1 MRRSIASVLIGLLL
15 SGCGP
20 SVKEQWSARMQ
31 ALQMDL
37 DSAQTQ
43 WKAEVDRHRF
53 RTNAEAMRELE
64 SRYDGVYARW
74 GFRADAFSQ
83 ALMAYSVAVAERVDK
98 REISQEEANLLLNKL
113 HAETDRARREL
124 ALGAMA
130 TREQRDAA
138 MIHWWS
144 GFWSR
149 QQETYQ
155 ATPANPVRCMA
166 RTVSGEG
173 KSIGCH

>member
-1 MRRSIASVLIGLLL
+1 MKRSIAIVLIGMLL

-20 SVKEQWSARMQ
+20 SVQEQWAARMQ

-43 WKAEVDRHRF
+43 WKAEVDQRRF
-53 RTNAEAMRELE
+53 RTNAEAMRELA

-83 ALMAYSVAVAERVDK
+83 ALMAYAVALAERVDK
-98 REISQEEANLLLNKL
+98 RDISQDEANRLLNKL
-113 HAETDRARREL
+113 HAETERARREL

-130 TREQRDAA
+130 TREQRSAA
-138 MIHWWS
+138 MIQWWN

-155 ATPANPVRCMA
+155 ATPADPVRCMA
-166 RTVSGEG
+166 MAVGVEG
-173 KSIGCH
+173 KSIECH